1 MLTQETSMATH
12 SQSLK
17 NRRRRQKH
25 LKTLQREAK
34 LEKKQDAANTKAPA
48 PAR

>member
-1 MLTQETSMATH
+1 MATH

-25 LKTLQREAK
+25 LKTLHREAK
-34 LEKKQDAANTKAPA
+34 LAKKQGAANTKTSA